1 MFIYIILQYQVFPQY
16 LYNSNCNTDFIKT
29 AEISIPEEMGET
41 FTGENELVCVFICVN
56 SI

>member
-1 MFIYIILQYQVFPQY
+1 MFIYIILQYQVLPQY
-16 LYNSNCNTDFIKT
+16 LHNSNCNTDFIKT

-41 FTGENELVCVFICVN
+41 FTGENELVCVLICVN